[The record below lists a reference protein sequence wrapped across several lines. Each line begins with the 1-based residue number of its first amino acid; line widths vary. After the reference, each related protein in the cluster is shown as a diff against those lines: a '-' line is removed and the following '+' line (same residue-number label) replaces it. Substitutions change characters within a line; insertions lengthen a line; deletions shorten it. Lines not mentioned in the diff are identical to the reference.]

1 MSSHSKSELVICLK
15 ARLVELKSSAIY
27 GIIHSII
34 MPKRKRSEK
43 MYYRAGWG
51 YGKEFFNGSDAKSYF
66 ATFHQKM
73 KLEVDQMS
81 DGEIVSCNFEEW
93 ADYLA
98 EKYYVSPISIFETNI
113 EKTLAET
120 KVKRANP
127 FRGHPFEKDFFEID
141 GVRVTF
147 KIPFDGEP
155 DLFDI
160 QPSRHIFSHFATQS
174 FVAPHGEE
182 CGSFT
187 LDFEYAKQELQNK
200 GEAMAEYVQKQF
212 DNEFRSY
219 KTMIG
224 YVNTEV
230 ASFNNGLYSSAMRL
244 LEERKKKADS
254 FSAISNALQIPLTTS
269 KNAPNT
275 KPIQL
280 KRIIR
285 QPSVKPNVRPEVPES
300 YICDSDYENINNIIS
315 MCGTTMEKTART
327 YFANTEEELRDHLL
341 AALNTHYEA
350 ATGETFRKIGKTDI
364 HIEFENKAAF
374 IGECKIWHGERLF
387 QGAIQQVINY
397 STWRDLKVSVIIFNK
412 ENKSFPTILSKIKSW
427 TDANTIAYTQPQ
439 ANIWKCKY
447 HRQDMNV
454 DIQLTILAFDLY
466 VDKTQFNDIRYQD

>member
-1 MSSHSKSELVICLK
+1 
-15 ARLVELKSSAIY
+15 
-27 GIIHSII
+27 
-34 MPKRKRSEK
+34 
-43 MYYRAGWG
+43 MYYRSGWG
-51 YGKEFFNGSDAKSYF
+51 CSKDFFCGADTRNYF
-66 ATFHQKM
+66 ATLHGKM
-73 KLEVDQMS
+73 KNEVEQMS
-81 DGEIVSCNFEEW
+81 DAEIVSCNFEEW
-93 ADYLA
+93 TDYLSS
-98 EKYYVSPISIFETNI
+98 KYSIVPISIFETNI
-113 EKTLAET
+113 DRTLSET

-127 FRGHPFEKDFFEID
+127 FRGHPYERDYFEID
-141 GVRVTF
+141 GVRITF
-147 KIPFDGEP
+147 KIPFDGES
-155 DLFDI
+155 DLFEL
-160 QPSRHIFSHFATQS
+160 QPSSRILSRFATQN
-174 FVAPHGEE
+174 FVSPHGDE

-187 LDFEYAKQELQNK
+187 LEYEYTKQELQEK

-224 YVNTEV
+224 NVNAEV
-230 ASFNNGLYSSAMRL
+230 ASFNSGLSASAMRL

-254 FSAISNALQIPLTTS
+254 FSAISNALQIPLNPS
-269 KNAPNT
+269 KSAPNT

-280 KRIIR
+280 KRIVR
-285 QPSVKPNVRPEVPES
+285 QPSAKPTVIPTTPEPCIS
-300 YICDSDYENINNIIS
+300 DGDYENINNIIT

-341 AALNTHYEA
+341 ATLNTHYEA

-412 ENKSFPTILSKIKSW
+412 ENQSFPAILSKIKSW
-427 TDANTIAYTQPQ
+427 ADTNTVSYTQPQ
-439 ANIWKCKY
+439 ANVWKCKY

-454 DIQLTILAFDLY
+454 DIQLTVLAFDLY
-466 VDKTQFNDIRYQD
+466 VDKNQFKDSRYDN

>member
-1 MSSHSKSELVICLK
+1 
-15 ARLVELKSSAIY
+15 
-27 GIIHSII
+27 
-34 MPKRKRSEK
+34 
-43 MYYRAGWG
+43 MYYREGWG
-51 YGKEFFNGSDAKSYF
+51 YRKEFFNSSDARNYF
-66 ATFHQKM
+66 AVLHGKM
-73 KLEVDQMS
+73 KSEVEQMS
-81 DGEIVSCNFEEW
+81 DSEIVSCNLKEW
-93 ADYLA
+93 ADYLTG
-98 EKYYVSPISIFETNI
+98 KYYIAPISVFETNI

-127 FRGHPFEKDFFEID
+127 FSGHPFEKDFFEID

-147 KIPFDGEP
+147 KIPFDGAPE
-155 DLFDI
+155 LFDI
-160 QPSRHIFSHFATQS
+160 EPSSRILTRFATQS
-174 FVAPHGEE
+174 FVAPQGEE

-187 LDFEYAKQELQNK
+187 LDFEYTKQELQNK
-200 GEAMAEYVQKQF
+200 GEAMAEYVKKQF
-212 DNEFRSY
+212 DNEFKNY

-224 YVNTEV
+224 YVNAEV
-230 ASFNNGLYSSAMRL
+230 TSFNNGLFTSAMRL

-280 KRIIR
+280 KRIVR
-285 QPSVKPNVRPEVPES
+285 QPSVKPAVKPATPEP
-300 YICDSDYENINNIIS
+300 YISDSDYKNINNIIS

-341 AALNTHYEA
+341 AALNTHYEEV
-350 ATGETFRKIGKTDI
+350 TGETFRKIGKTDI

-412 ENKSFPTILSKIKSW
+412 KNQSFPAILATIKSW
-427 TDANTIAYTQPQ
+427 ADANTTVYTQPQ
-439 ANIWKCKY
+439 ANIWECKY

-466 VDKTQFNDIRYQD
+466 VDKKQFNDARYRD

>member
-1 MSSHSKSELVICLK
+1 
-15 ARLVELKSSAIY
+15 
-27 GIIHSII
+27 
-34 MPKRKRSEK
+34 
-43 MYYRAGWG
+43 MYYGAGWG
-51 YGKEFFNGSDAKSYF
+51 YSREFFCGSDARDYF
-66 ATFHQKM
+66 AGFYRKM
-73 KLEVDQMS
+73 KSEVDQMS
-81 DGEIVSCNFEEW
+81 DAEIVSCNFEKW
-93 ADYLA
+93 ANYLA
-98 EKYYVSPISIFETNI
+98 GKYFIAPISIFETSI
-113 EKTLAET
+113 DRTLSET
-120 KVKRANP
+120 KVKQANP
-127 FRGHPFEKDFFEID
+127 FRMHPFEREYFEID

-147 KIPFDGEP
+147 KIPFDGNP
-155 DLFDI
+155 NLFDV
-160 QPSRHIFSHFATQS
+160 QPSSRILSRFATQD
-174 FVAPHGEE
+174 FVPPHGEE

-187 LDFEYAKQELQNK
+187 LDFEYTKQELQDK
-200 GEAMAEYVQKQF
+200 GEAMAEYVQNQF
-212 DNEFRSY
+212 DNAFRSY

-224 YVNTEV
+224 NVNTEV
-230 ASFNNGLYSSAMRL
+230 TSFNNGLATSAMRL

-269 KNAPNT
+269 THAPNT

-280 KRIIR
+280 KRIVR
-285 QPSVKPNVRPEVPES
+285 QPSAKPMIKPIPPEL
-300 YICDSDYENINNIIS
+300 YISDSDYENINNIIA

-374 IGECKIWHGERLF
+374 IGECKIWHGEHLF

-412 ENKSFPTILSKIKSW
+412 DNQSFPAILSRIKSW
-427 TDANTIAYTQPQ
+427 ADTNTVSYTQPQ

-454 DIQLTILAFDLY
+454 DIQLTVLAFDLY
-466 VDKTQFNDIRYQD
+466 IDKSQFRDTRYRE